1 MSILIVDDSVD
12 IRNLHLKLLKDEGYT
27 NVISASSAREA
38 FRLLGMED
46 PSAVDPHVDLI
57 LMDITMPEMDGVEAC
72 FWIKAAPRLRDIP
85 IIMVTSH
92 IEVRYLDEAFAAGAM
107 DYINK
112 PVHKIELRARVC
124 SALALKYETDRR
136 KLAYRELEEKNREL
150 EQASIATSKALASV
164 THDLNQPLTSIAGYV
179 DLMLL
184 HPDKLGPLN
193 ERQHRYL
200 EKVMKSSH
208 RIKTMVDDLLD
219 ISGIEAGNLELNT
232 SAFEV
237 LPELE
242 RVARSAAA
250 DLARRSVDLRIDV
263 PQGLP
268 PVWAD
273 RDRFNQILGSLVDNS
288 CKYSPAG
295 GSITLAAWAD
305 GTNIRVEVSDTG
317 MGIALADQGRVFDK
331 FFRVDRPEVRRISGA
346 GVGLFIARHLVEV
359 QGGSIWV
366 RSQDG
371 DGATVGFALP
381 QAPFEALDLDAQ
393 FPDEMVAQN

>member
-46 PSAVDPHVDLI
+46 PHPLDPHVDLI

-136 KLAYRELEEKNREL
+136 KLAYRELEAKNREL

-208 RIKTMVDDLLD
+208 RIKTMVDDLMD
-219 ISGIEAGNLELNT
+219 ISGIEAGNLELST

-295 GSITLAAWAD
+295 GSITMAAWAD

-317 MGIALADQGRVFDK
+317 MGIAPGDQNRVFDK
-331 FFRVDRPEVRRISGA
+331 FFRVDRPEVRRVSGA

>member
-46 PSAVDPHVDLI
+46 PHAVDPHVDLI

-295 GSITLAAWAD
+295 GSITMAAWAD

-331 FFRVDRPEVRRISGA
+331 FFRVDRPEVRRVSGA